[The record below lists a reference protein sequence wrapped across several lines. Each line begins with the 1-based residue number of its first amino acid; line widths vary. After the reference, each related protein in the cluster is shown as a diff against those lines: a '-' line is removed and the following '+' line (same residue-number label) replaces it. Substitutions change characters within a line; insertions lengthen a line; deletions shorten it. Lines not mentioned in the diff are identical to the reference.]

1 MNYIL
6 VYLIMAK
13 ILFQETQ
20 HFRGN
25 PLWTVL
31 LSLPVLIFMSVLVYQ
46 LITGKPVGERP
57 MSNAALVFLS
67 LFVLIPSVWASRRV
81 KLTTIIDEE
90 KIMYGW
96 NMPTNELNEIRLND
110 IKSWSVIRYGFVG
123 YGYRI
128 SRKYGTI
135 HNLSGNKGLQ
145 IETLSG
151 EKVLIGTHQA
161 EKLRTII
168 EQIDSGSVPV

>member
-1 MNYIL
+1 
-6 VYLIMAK
+6 MAK
-13 ILFQETQ
+13 ILFQEIQ

-25 PLWTVL
+25 PLWTIL
-31 LSLPVLIFMSVLVYQ
+31 LSLPVILFMSIFVYQ
-46 LITGKPVGERP
+46 VSTGEYVGDRPVSNTSLI
-57 MSNAALVFLS
+57 FLS
-67 LFVLIPSVWASRRV
+67 LFVLIPSIWASKRV

-96 NMPTNELNEIRLND
+96 NMPTSELNQIKLGDIR
-110 IKSWSVIRYGFVG
+110 SWSVTRYGFVG

-128 SRKYGTI
+128 SKKYGTI

-145 IETLSG
+145 IETTSG

-161 EKLRTII
+161 EKLREVLAQLKT
-168 EQIDSGSVPV
+168 SSNL

>member
-1 MNYIL
+1 
-6 VYLIMAK
+6 MAK
-13 ILFQETQ
+13 ILFEEIQ

-31 LSLPVLIFMSVLVYQ
+31 LSIPVILFMSILVYQ
-46 LITGKPVGERP
+46 TVTGETVGDIP
-57 MSNAALVFLS
+57 MSNTSLILLS
-67 LFVLIPSVWASRRV
+67 LFVLIPSIWASRRV

-90 KIMYGW
+90 KIRFGW
-96 NMPTNELNEIRLND
+96 NMPTDELNEIKLNE

-123 YGYRI
+123 YGYRV

-145 IETLSG
+145 IETQSG

-161 EKLRTII
+161 EKLRAVI
-168 EQIDSGSVPV
+168 EQINPGLVRG

>member
-1 MNYIL
+1 
-6 VYLIMAK
+6 MAK
-13 ILFQETQ
+13 ILYQEIQ

-31 LSLPVLIFMSVLVYQ
+31 LSLPVLLFLSILVYQ
-46 LITGKPVGERP
+46 LLTGKPVGDKP
-57 MSNAALVFLS
+57 VSNASLVFLC
-67 LFVLIPSVWASRRV
+67 LFVLVPSVWASRRV

-90 KIMYGW
+90 KIAYGW
-96 NMPTNELNEIRLND
+96 NMPTAELNEILISD
-110 IKSWSVIRYGFVG
+110 IKSWSVIKYGFVG
-123 YGYRI
+123 YGYRL

-145 IETLSG
+145 IETKAG

-161 EKLRTII
+161 DRLRGVI
-168 EQIDSGSVPV
+168 EQLKTSGNL